1 MVNSQEGFSL
11 VEKSLKRVVACCCLV
26 LGRPCVGDLEESC
39 KKTEEKKAT
48 PFRKGK
54 RVNFHAVIQEER
66 KFKTAI

>member
-1 MVNSQEGFSL
+1 VI
-11 VEKSLKRVVACCCLV
+11 LKK
-26 LGRPCVGDLEESC
+26 VG

-54 RVNFHAVIQEER
+54 RVNCHAVIQEER